1 MALVYERQLP
11 SAPTNVSVTA
21 PPGEDGTLEVSWDA
35 PDAGGTFPIEYY
47 LVEFRPVGD
56 ARRFVRSHVPV
67 GETSVRRTDLQ
78 TGVDY
83 RVLVQALSGD
93 GYGDP
98 VTRTV
103 ATHGVR
109 RRALQAWFESP
120 PKRHDGTKRVE
131 VRVAFSEPIDESP
144 ENVGEYAGV
153 AGGQVASSVTG
164 LYPRLGY
171 KATEAAVAA
180 GCHVSTIRKHMT
192 GRPGGVTRR
201 G

>member
-1 MALVYERQLP
+1 M
-11 SAPTNVSVTA
+11 
-21 PPGEDGTLEVSWDA
+21 
-35 PDAGGTFPIEYY
+35 
-47 LVEFRPVGD
+47 
-56 ARRFVRSHVPV
+56 
-67 GETSVRRTDLQ
+67 
-78 TGVDY
+78 
-83 RVLVQALSGD
+83 
-93 GYGDP
+93 
-98 VTRTV
+98 TRTV
-103 ATHGVR
+103 ATQGVR

-192 GRPGGVTRR
+192 GRPGAVTRR